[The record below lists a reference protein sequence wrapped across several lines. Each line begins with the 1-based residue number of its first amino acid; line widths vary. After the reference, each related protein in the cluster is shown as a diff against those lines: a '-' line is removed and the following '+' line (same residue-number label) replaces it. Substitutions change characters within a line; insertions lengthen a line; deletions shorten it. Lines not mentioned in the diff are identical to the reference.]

1 MKLSI
6 KKYAGMAT
14 LVFFALTANAQRIKT
29 IEGDIAVLKGETT
42 MNIEFTYGDLSVGK
56 FEHESEYIEKKK
68 AEYNAKEPGRGDS
81 WAKSWISDRKM
92 VFEPKFIDLFEKST
106 DMVVKATAKYTIIFH
121 TTSTEPG
128 YNIYISHKN
137 AEIDAEATIVE
148 TANRSKIVAVISV
161 KNAPG
166 RTFSGNDFA
175 TGDRIAECYA
185 VSGKKLGKFIK

>member
-6 KKYAGMAT
+6 KKYAAMTT
-14 LVFFALTANAQRIKT
+14 LVFFVLTANAQKIKT

-42 MNIEFTYGDLSVGK
+42 MNIEFTYNDMSVGK
-56 FEHESEYIEKKK
+56 FEHESEYVEKKK
-68 AEYNAKEPGRGDS
+68 TEYNAKESGRGDS
-81 WAKSWISDRKM
+81 WAKSWIADRKM

-106 DMVVKATAKYTIIFH
+106 NMVVKATAKYTIIFH
-121 TTSTEPG
+121 TTTTEPG

-137 AEIDAEATIVE
+137 AEIDAEATVVE
-148 TANRSKIVAVISV
+148 TANRSKIIAVISI

-166 RTFSGNDFA
+166 RTFMGNDFA

>member
-1 MKLSI
+1 MKLTI
-6 KKYAGMAT
+6 KKYAAMAT
-14 LVFFALTANAQRIKT
+14 LVFFVLTANAQRIKT
-29 IEGDIAVLKGETT
+29 TEGDISVLKGETT
-42 MNIEFTYGDLSVGK
+42 MNIEFTYNDMSVGK

-68 AEYNAKEPGRGDS
+68 AEYNAKEPGKGDN
-81 WAKSWISDRKM
+81 WAKNWIADRKM

-121 TTSTEPG
+121 TTTTEPG
-128 YNIYISHKN
+128 YNIYITKKN
-137 AEIDAEATIVE
+137 AEIDAEATVVE
-148 TANRSKIVAVISV
+148 TANRSKIIAVISV

>member
-1 MKLSI
+1 MKFSI
-6 KKYAGMAT
+6 KYPAMLALALFT
-14 LVFFALTANAQRIKT
+14 LTANAQRIKT
-29 IEGDIAVLKGETT
+29 IEGDIAVLKSETAI
-42 MNIEFTYGDLSVGK
+42 NIEFTYNDMSVGK
-56 FEHESEYIEKKK
+56 FEHESEYLEKKK
-68 AEYNAKEPGRGDS
+68 AEYNAKEPGRGEE
-81 WAKSWISDRKM
+81 WAKSWIADRKM
-92 VFEPKFIDLFEKST
+92 VFQPKFIDLFEKST
-106 DMVVKATAKYTIIFH
+106 NMTVKAAAKYTIIFH

-128 YNIYISHKN
+128 YNIYVSHKN

-148 TANRSKIVAVISV
+148 TDNRAKIIAVISV

>member
-1 MKLSI
+1 MRSSI
-6 KKYAGMAT
+6 KYAAIT
-14 LVFFALTANAQRIKT
+14 ALVSFALTANAQRIKT
-29 IEGDIAVLKGETT
+29 TEGDIAVLKSETT
-42 MNIEFTYGDLSVGK
+42 MNIEFTYTDMSVGK

-81 WAKSWISDRKM
+81 WAKNWIADRKM

-121 TTSTEPG
+121 TTTTEPG
-128 YNIYISHKN
+128 YNIYITKKN
-137 AEIDAEATIVE
+137 AEIDAEATVVE
-148 TANRSKIVAVISV
+148 TANRSKIIAVISV